1 MLPRSSTVGMSEI
14 GRFSLVNEARW
25 SVARTW
31 QDNARLMGRG
41 RYYANMN
48 CVHYPAERLV
58 ELFRRQ
64 TVATFPE
71 LAAVLE
77 TSADRTVFRKLA
89 ELDYRTSYSHRGAYY
104 TLDSLARFDAYGLW
118 SHQGVH
124 FSKHGT
130 LLDTT
135 VELVS
140 RAPAGYF
147 ADELEA
153 VVHVTVKDALRHL
166 VSGGR
171 LQRRPC
177 PDHYLYGAAERA
189 RWQEQ
194 WTARQTQV
202 DELPAAIALFYG
214 LLDEQQR
221 RLYAGLESLQH
232 GHGGDQRMAELLGLD
247 AATVARGRKE
257 LMAGDVL
264 HERIRR
270 EGGGRKTVEKKRPKS

>member
-1 MLPRSSTVGMSEI
+1 M
-14 GRFSLVNEARW
+14 
-25 SVARTW
+25 
-31 QDNARLMGRG
+31 G

-58 ELFRRQ
+58 ELFRQQ

-71 LAAVLE
+71 LAAALE

-104 TLDSLARFDAYGLW
+104 TLDSLARYDGYGLW
-118 SHQGVH
+118 SHQDVH

-130 LLDTT
+130 LLDTAG
-135 VELVS
+135 ELAT

-147 ADELEA
+147 TDELEA
-153 VVHVTVKDALRHL
+153 LVHVPVKDALRQL
-166 VSGGR
+166 VERGR

-177 PDHYLYGAAERA
+177 PDLYLYGAADRG

-194 WTARQTQV
+194 WTARQAES
-202 DELPAAIALFYG
+202 DELPAAIALFYS

-221 RLYAGLESLQH
+221 RLYAGLESLQQ
-232 GHGGDQRMAELLGLD
+232 GHGGDQRMAELLALD
-247 AATVARGRKE
+247 VATVARGRRE
-257 LMAGDVL
+257 LLAGEVL
-264 HERIRR
+264 RDRVRR
-270 EGGGRKTVEKKRPKS
+270 AGAGRKPVEKKRPSS